1 MQTVWLEWLGGGFM
15 PGKLEISN
23 LSKVFGN
30 KDQKLETL
38 NNINL
43 QVKEGEFISILG
55 SSGCGKS
62 TLLRIIAGLETNYS
76 GTVLLDG
83 EQIRKPSLDKGIV
96 FQDHR
101 LMPWLSVEQ
110 NIAYGIPDNQV
121 NKKELIQEMIKLV
134 GLEGFEKA
142 LPGQLS
148 GGMAQRTAIARA
160 LANKPKLL
168 LLDEP
173 FGALDA
179 MTRINM
185 QEEILKIWEVERIT
199 IILVTHDIE
208 EAVYLGDRVVVL
220 SSRPGQIKKI
230 CSVDIARP
238 RERVSND
245 FARVKRKIY
254 YEFFEEFKVPFSYNI

>member
-1 MQTVWLEWLGGGFM
+1 M
-15 PGKLEISN
+15 PGKLEIKN
-23 LSKVFGN
+23 LSKIFEDKN
-30 KDQKLETL
+30 QKLEVL
-38 NNINL
+38 NDINITIT
-43 QVKEGEFISILG
+43 EGEFISILG

-76 GTVLLDG
+76 GAVLLDG
-83 EQIRKPSLDKGIV
+83 EPITKPSVDKGFV

-101 LMPWLSVEQ
+101 LFPWLTVEQ
-110 NIAYGIPDNQV
+110 NIGYGIPDKQPD
-121 NKKELIQEMIKLV
+121 KKDLIKEMIKLV
-134 GLEGFEKA
+134 GLEGFEKS
-142 LPGQLS
+142 LPKQLS

-160 LANKPKLL
+160 LANKPKVL

-185 QEEILKIWEVERIT
+185 QEEILKIWDVEKIT

-220 SSRPGQIKKI
+220 SNRPGQIKKI
-230 CSVDIARP
+230 CKVDMARP
-238 RERVSND
+238 RDRVNND
-245 FARVKRKIY
+245 FVVEKRKIY
-254 YEFFEEFKVPFSYNI
+254 YEFFEEIKVPFTFSI